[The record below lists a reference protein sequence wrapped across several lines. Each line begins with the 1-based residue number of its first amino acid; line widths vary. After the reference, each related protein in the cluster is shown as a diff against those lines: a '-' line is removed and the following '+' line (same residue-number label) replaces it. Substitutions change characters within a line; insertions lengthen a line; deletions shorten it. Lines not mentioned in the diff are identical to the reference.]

1 MGITQD
7 QVEKAFEYFEDYL
20 NTEEANLEALDK
32 SSESDLDQPEGADM
46 GWGQNAHPKMSSE
59 ANDDGGSNKTTES
72 GQRTGKK
79 SDKKSPSAAKKG
91 LNDDNDMEK
100 GDMKCSKCDYMADD
114 KSGMSSHM
122 DKKHMG
128 KSFAD
133 GTSEEI
139 QGQIDVSDF
148 LKSFYDGMGDYID
161 KLRDS
166 VENLT
171 VKSQER
177 MGDVEEMVADVQH
190 AQANIG
196 IVLKAI
202 CERMRIIEDQPA
214 HEPRADTVAKADG
227 QYAERGFQNNDQE
240 GGEKVTLPG
249 LSENPLIAKAQVTEI
264 LSDMV
269 MKGEAK
275 DLDVISYETG
285 GFISPEMAPK
295 VMNRLAGNNGNQTQN

>member
-1 MGITQD
+1 MGITPD
-7 QVEKAFEYFEDYL
+7 QIEKAFQYFEDYL
-20 NTEEANLEALDK
+20 DTEEANLEALDK

-59 ANDDGGSNKTTES
+59 ANDDGGSNKTDES

-79 SDKKSPSAAKKG
+79 SQKKSPSAASKG
-91 LNDDNDMEK
+91 EDNDNDMEK
-100 GDMKCSKCDYMADD
+100 GDMKN
-114 KSGMSSHM
+114 
-122 DKKHMG
+122 
-128 KSFAD
+128 FAD

-139 QGQIDVSDF
+139 KGQIDVSDF

-161 KLRDS
+161 KLRVS
-166 VENLT
+166 VEDLT

-177 MGDVEEMVADVQH
+177 MTDVEEMVADVQH

-214 HEPRADTVAKADG
+214 HEPKADTVSKADG
-227 QYAERGFQNNDQE
+227 QTAYTERGFQNNDQE
-240 GGEKVTLPG
+240 GGEKVNLPG

-295 VMNRLAGNNGNQTQN
+295 VMNRLAGNVNQTQN